1 MSDYKHEYQKYAD
14 EAVRGRHR
22 EEAYGR
28 LRFCLFLAVAG
39 ALGCFLIHLLHF
51 DPPHWMT
58 MAIVALPP
66 VSSVLLI
73 VNFIRV
79 PNDAKASAPALLT
92 SFLTLLGAGATLAL
106 ARLWEIWK

>member
-14 EAVRGRHR
+14 DAVRGRYR

-28 LRFCLFLAVAG
+28 LRFAMFLGFAG
-39 ALGCFLIHLLHF
+39 VLGCFLIHLLHF
-51 DPPHWMT
+51 DPPHGMV

-66 VSSVLLI
+66 LSIVLLI
-73 VNFIRV
+73 VNYIRV
-79 PNDAKASAPALLT
+79 PNDAKASVPALLT

-106 ARLWEIWK
+106 AKFWEIWK